1 MPNTTHRAVA
11 HMMGSLPMGGQV
23 MNTPV
28 FAFHH
33 TPDGL
38 GFKAQTALN
47 PQRLDVSLDGLLAF
61 EISDVLTAGECDAV
75 VAATEQLGYRDEA
88 PASRHRPACA

>member
-11 HMMGSLPMGGQV
+11 HMTGSLPMGGQV
-23 MNTPV
+23 MNTHV

-38 GFKAQTALN
+38 GFNAQTALN
-47 PQRLDVSLDGLLAF
+47 PSGLTSAWTACWRLKSV
-61 EISDVLTAGECDAV
+61 TC
-75 VAATEQLGYRDEA
+75 
-88 PASRHRPACA
+88 